1 VSKQSLDSLLT
12 SSLDKRPGADRRH
25 QLQLAASHSVISQQF
40 ACDRRPGA
48 GPAPEFCR
56 GCPLDDSEPLQ
67 QPDPDRLFGEF
78 VLSGYAAIDELK
90 HMPLPDEIRK
100 GVDFP
105 VGPHRLIHP
114 CWRDLHDDIQ
124 SPTVLSTALYVN
136 EIRPSCAGIR
146 LFFDQADREFFAG
159 LMLQYLET
167 PPVTPPAKTRWRRP
181 TARTKVSR
189 AQPPTPPPGV
199 DLFGAF
205 DAPG

>member
-1 VSKQSLDSLLT
+1 MVRRPTATHAKPDALGNFL
-12 SSLDKRPGADRRH
+12 SSLHVGA
-25 QLQLAASHSVISQQF
+25 SQPALF
-40 ACDRRPGA
+40 PHVACDRRPGA
-48 GPAPEFCR
+48 GPAPEFCC
-56 GCPLDDSEPLQ
+56 GCPFDDRKRRP
-67 QPDPDRLFGEF
+67 QPEPDRLFGEF
-78 VLSGYAAIDELK
+78 VLSGHAAIDELK
-90 HMPLPDEIRK
+90 RMPLPDEIRK

-105 VGPHRLIHP
+105 VGPHRSICP

-124 SPTVLSTALYVN
+124 SPTDLSKALFVN

-146 LFFDQADREFFAG
+146 MFFDQADREFFAG

-189 AQPPTPPPGV
+189 AQPPTPPPGA

>member
-1 VSKQSLDSLLT
+1 MSKQDPDSLLT
-12 SSLDKRPGADRRH
+12 SSFDKRPGADRRP
-25 QLQLAASHSVISQQF
+25 QLHVAASHSVISQAV
-40 ACDRRPGA
+40 ACDRRSGT
-48 GPAPEFCR
+48 GPAPEFCC

-78 VLSGYAAIDELK
+78 VLSDHAAIDELK
-90 HMPLPDEIRK
+90 RMPMPDEIRK

-105 VGPHRLIHP
+105 VGPHRLISP

-124 SPTVLSTALYVN
+124 SPTDLSKALFVN

-146 LFFDQADREFFAG
+146 LFFDRADREFFAG

-167 PPVTPPAKTRWRRP
+167 PPVTPPAKTRWCRP
-181 TARTKVSR
+181 KARKKVSR
-189 AQPPTPPPGV
+189 AQPPTPPGAE
-199 DLFGAF
+199 LFGAF